1 MAAAQVARDDLF
13 HHFDRAP
20 GDLDDARV
28 GVGPA
33 FRVLLHVAGIPV
45 MLQEFVDHRAEELGR
60 HELGGGIDRIEYAC
74 DLMFDAA
81 IDEYACDDG
90 RSGKVGK
97 LELRVLEIRDGQV
110 ESAAPGPPYSFGTVQ
125 HERPAASALRHTSRG
140 TWPGIFPGAVVRLD
154 SGLHKAP
161 ARVAKIRMFGREKR
175 VWYHWRPLAIVGLN
189 ITRGTRATR
198 SIRTSG

>member
-1 MAAAQVARDDLF
+1 MAAEQVARDDLF

-45 MLQEFVDHRAEELGR
+45 MLQEFVDHRAVELGR
-60 HELGGGIDRIEYAC
+60 HELGGGIDRIEAAR
-74 DLMFDAA
+74 DLKFEAA
-81 IDEYACDDG
+81 IDEYARGDG

-97 LELRVLEIRDGQV
+97 LELRVLEIRDGPV
-110 ESAAPGPPYSFGTVQ
+110 ESAAPGPPYSSGTVQ

-140 TWPGIFPGAVVRLD
+140 TPPASSQAPWCGLSPVSTKRRPESRKSACSGEKSVCGITG
-154 SGLHKAP
+154 GLLQS
-161 ARVAKIRMFGREKR
+161 
-175 VWYHWRPLAIVGLN
+175 WD
-189 ITRGTRATR
+189 
-198 SIRTSG
+198 